1 MSACLRAKL
10 LGGFSVYWGNVPLV
24 EPGSRIN
31 KNVELL
37 ALLLVGDKQPLDN
50 QQLMEA
56 LWEGEAAN
64 PAGALKNAV
73 YSLRRLLEQ
82 AAPGVSF
89 IRTAGQHY
97 QLEPGL
103 AVELDTAE
111 FSRQA
116 EAALADGL
124 PDAEKLAACR
134 RALELYTGEF
144 APALSSRPWARQ
156 YGLQLQQLYFAVAEQ
171 AAGLLL
177 DTGSIDDA
185 RQAYDICGRALLLQ
199 PRQEG
204 LYAPLFAS
212 MQRLEMKSAVRSCYP
227 VVLELFYN
235 QLERPLPRQVRA
247 AWRWACDGMPTCQ
260 EDLARIRKDFAVIRQ
275 QEQPAVG
282 PYLCDYQNFRSL
294 YPLLSRAA
302 RRSGGSLAVGLI
314 TLSLHG
320 EVSDRKQLD
329 AGMQWLVQGIRST
342 LRREDVVCR
351 YGRRQY
357 AVMMILAEY
366 EDVSTVEQ
374 RLRENLALLPGGGE
388 HGFVLET
395 AFFPPD
401 PVC

>member
-1 MSACLRAKL
+1 MSACLRARL
-10 LGGFSVYWGNVPLV
+10 LGGFSVYWGDVPLV

-31 KNVELL
+31 KNIELL
-37 ALLLVGDKQPLDN
+37 ALLLVGGSQPLDN

-82 AAPGVSF
+82 AAPGVRF
-89 IRTAGQHY
+89 IRTGGQHY
-97 QLEPGL
+97 QLEPEL
-103 AVELDTAE
+103 PVELDTAA
-111 FSRQA
+111 FSRLA
-116 EAALADGL
+116 RTALDSGL
-124 PDAEKLAACR
+124 SGAEKLAACR
-134 RALELYTGEF
+134 RGLELYTGEF
-144 APALSSRPWARQ
+144 VPALSSRPWARQ
-156 YGLQLQQLYFAVAEQ
+156 YSLQLQQQYFALTEE

-177 DTGSIDDA
+177 DTGSPADA
-185 RQAYDICGRALLLQ
+185 REAYEICGRALLLQ

-260 EDLARIRKDFAVIRQ
+260 EDLARIRKDFSVIRQ

-320 EVSDRKQLD
+320 DVSDRKQLD
-329 AGMQWLVQGIRST
+329 AGMNWLAQGIRTT
-342 LRREDVVCR
+342 LRREDVICR
-351 YGRRQY
+351 YGRRQF
-357 AVMMILAEY
+357 AVMMILAQY
-366 EDVSTVEQ
+366 EDFSTVEQ
-374 RLRENLALLPGGGE
+374 RLRQNLALLPGGSE
-388 HGFVLET
+388 NGFVLET

>member
-1 MSACLRAKL
+1 
-10 LGGFSVYWGNVPLV
+10 
-24 EPGSRIN
+24 
-31 KNVELL
+31 
-37 ALLLVGDKQPLDN
+37 
-50 QQLMEA
+50 
-56 LWEGEAAN
+56 
-64 PAGALKNAV
+64 
-73 YSLRRLLEQ
+73 
-82 AAPGVSF
+82 
-89 IRTAGQHY
+89 
-97 QLEPGL
+97 
-103 AVELDTAE
+103 
-111 FSRQA
+111 
-116 EAALADGL
+116 
-124 PDAEKLAACR
+124 
-134 RALELYTGEF
+134 
-144 APALSSRPWARQ
+144 
-156 YGLQLQQLYFAVAEQ
+156 
-171 AAGLLL
+171 
-177 DTGSIDDA
+177 
-185 RQAYDICGRALLLQ
+185 
-199 PRQEG
+199 
-204 LYAPLFAS
+204 
-212 MQRLEMKSAVRSCYP
+212 MKSAVRSCYP

>member
-10 LGGFSVYWGNVPLV
+10 LGGFSVYWGDVPLV

-134 RALELYTGEF
+134 RALEGESAAEEIPEEIP
-144 APALSSRPWARQ
+144 APEEEARPRRRLDLALAADLIASA
-156 YGLQLQQLYFAVAEQ
+156 GMLTAVA
-171 AAGLLL
+171 AV
-177 DTGSIDDA
+177 
-185 RQAYDICGRALLLQ
+185 
-199 PRQEG
+199 
-204 LYAPLFAS
+204 
-212 MQRLEMKSAVRSCYP
+212 AVR
-227 VVLELFYN
+227 
-235 QLERPLPRQVRA
+235 
-247 AWRWACDGMPTCQ
+247 
-260 EDLARIRKDFAVIRQ
+260 
-275 QEQPAVG
+275 
-282 PYLCDYQNFRSL
+282 
-294 YPLLSRAA
+294 
-302 RRSGGSLAVGLI
+302 
-314 TLSLHG
+314 
-320 EVSDRKQLD
+320 
-329 AGMQWLVQGIRST
+329 
-342 LRREDVVCR
+342 
-351 YGRRQY
+351 
-357 AVMMILAEY
+357 
-366 EDVSTVEQ
+366 
-374 RLRENLALLPGGGE
+374 
-388 HGFVLET
+388 
-395 AFFPPD
+395 FFLG
-401 PVC
+401 